1 MTHRENTAAGAFE
14 ARSSEV
20 RFLMARLGFAL
31 ADKRDLAAADPT
43 IGATRATWHT
53 SPACSGRRS
62 PSSTARRAEP

>member
-31 ADKRDLAAADPT
+31 ADRRDLAAADPHNWGHAGDMAHVAGLLGQAVT
-43 IGATRATWHT
+43 FLNGEE
-53 SPACSGRRS
+53 G
-62 PSSTARRAEP
+62 